1 MRNGSLADLARL
13 LEDQSVRKYDLVV
26 PSRAIHAFVRP
37 AVGSLDG
44 ETHEPK
50 FGLFIDG
57 ADFGGVSETGELE
70 TAGLIVWPNDVCDEG
85 ISERL
90 GIPIRYYRRMCE
102 VEPELLAT
110 NVQTWLDREPDELH
124 LLRTFRTDG
133 DEAIGRALLSS
144 RYQCLDHY
152 DMLMGV
158 LDGVREAC
166 PGAVVDGAD
175 LSDRRMRFRVT
186 SPEIAINISELVGRY
201 NPRGGGLI
209 DHSGPGGSAGPRSGE
224 EYPLLFAGF
233 VAENSETGNGAWTLT
248 PRAVV
253 QVCTNGLTRSVDA
266 IRKVHLGGRLEEGPI
281 VWSTATRQA
290 QVELIRNQARD
301 SVATFLSVDYLER
314 FREEMAN
321 AAGVEVTRPVHA
333 VEHIRRTLSFTPEQG
348 ESILAHFLGSG
359 DESALGLA
367 QAITHEAKSTM
378 DDDLAADMEAGAI
391 NAALMAAAAYR

>member
-1 MRNGSLADLARL
+1 MRNGSLADLATML
-13 LEDQSVRKYDLVV
+13 QDQSVRKYDLVV

-37 AVGSLDG
+37 AFGSLDG
-44 ETHEPK
+44 EQHEPK

-57 ADFGGVSETGELE
+57 ADFGGVDEDGNLVADSL
-70 TAGLIVWPNDVCDEG
+70 AVFPNDVCDEG

-90 GIPIRYYRRMCE
+90 GIPIRYYRRMAE
-102 VEPELLAT
+102 LEPELLVA

-124 LLRTFRTDG
+124 LLRTFRTDEP
-133 DEAIGRALLSS
+133 DHAIGRALLSS

-152 DMLMGV
+152 DMLLGV

-166 PGAVVDGAD
+166 PGATVDGAD
-175 LSDRRMRFRVT
+175 LSDRRMRIRVT
-186 SPEIAINISELVGRY
+186 APEIAINIMELVGHY
-201 NPRGGGLI
+201 SPRG
-209 DHSGPGGSAGPRSGE
+209 SGISGE
-224 EYPLLFAGF
+224 DLPLLFAGF

-253 QVCTNGLTRSVDA
+253 QVCTNGMTRSVDA
-266 IRKVHLGGRLEEGPI
+266 TRRVHLGGRLDEGPI

-290 QVELIRNQARD
+290 QIELIRNQARD
-301 SVATFLSVDYLER
+301 SVATFLSTDYLER
-314 FREEMAN
+314 FRVEMAN
-321 AAGVEVTRPVHA
+321 AAGVAVIRPVHA
-333 VEHIRRTLSFTPEQG
+333 VEHIRRTLNFTPEQG

-367 QAITHEAKSTM
+367 QAITHEAQSTM

-391 NAALMAAAAYR
+391 NAALMAAATYR